1 MFALLERARPMIPV
15 PGADADAENVSD
27 GTVVAPTTAA

>member
-15 PGADADAENVSD
+15 PAADEESVSD
-27 GTVVAPTTAA
+27 GTVAADATI